1 MIVVL
6 LLLALNVIFVFV
18 GLVDAFLYTQPTTH
32 SLELPK
38 DWLER
43 EFEQLEATV
52 RGREEAKRALAYSA
66 SSFNPRDML
75 YGGLPIELFHR
86 QYTNQQAD
94 LQQMARRQQIDMNN
108 LQFNLANQY
117 NPLKAM

>member
-1 MIVVL
+1 MIVAL

-18 GLVDAFLYTQPTTH
+18 GLVDAYLYIQPTTH

-52 RGREEAKRALAYSA
+52 RNRELLAAAMRPQHYSA
-66 SSFNPRDML
+66 YDVQSML
-75 YGGLPIELFHR
+75 YGGRPIETLY
-86 QYTNQQAD
+86 QQQAD
-94 LQQMARRQQIDMNN
+94 LQQMAWRQQIDMNN
-108 LQFNLANQY
+108 LQFNLANLSNQY
-117 NPLKAM
+117 TPFKAM